1 MEMDDNY
8 EKGYQDGVM
17 DAEEELLKAFK
28 TSTSVSV
35 TREDSL
41 GYSVATMTIRTT
53 GDSTLYDLI
62 MRYAQSKT
70 IKLTE
75 SVVPKEPDVRYSL
88 SAALQNNGTAH
99 IGTPIGK
106 KSAGVHMH
114 RGSDLQIDADAEM
127 DRIHK
132 EFQRNVARAVEEEAT
147 ASIKTP

>member
-53 GDSTLYDLI
+53 GDSALYDLI

-70 IKLTE
+70 TKPTE

-132 EFQRNVARAVEEEAT
+132 EFQRNVARAVE
-147 ASIKTP
+147 